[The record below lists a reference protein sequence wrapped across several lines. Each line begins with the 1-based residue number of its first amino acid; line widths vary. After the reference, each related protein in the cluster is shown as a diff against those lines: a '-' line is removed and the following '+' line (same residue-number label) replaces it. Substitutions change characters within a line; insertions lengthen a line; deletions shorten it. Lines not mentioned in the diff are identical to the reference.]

1 MMLSGVTRLAS
12 ELTQLLETVTQE
24 KRDPTPAELEAA
36 KAKSARHEQ
45 SFADKL
51 AAFRDRHQPEES

>member
-24 KRDPTPAELEAA
+24 NRDPTPEELEAA
-36 KAKSARHEQ
+36 RARSARHEQ
-45 SFADKL
+45 SFTDKL
-51 AAFRDRHQPEES
+51 AAFRNRHQSEES